1 MEDTT
6 RSPSRREF
14 LRTTATAGATAY
26 GLSVAR
32 SAQGAGNESI
42 RVGMIGCGGRCSGAG
57 AQALSVGP
65 DVKLAAMT
73 DVFESRMRAKQKY
86 FQSKYPDQF
95 IAKDDACVFGLDGY
109 KRVIAESDAVL
120 IACASKFHA
129 YYAEKAIEAG
139 KHVFIEKPHAID
151 PGGCVRLKRVCK
163 MAEEKGLSL
172 VSGHE
177 SRYSFPYQE
186 QVKRIHDGAIGDVV
200 AIQSMFLRAP
210 YRVIERDPKLSETEY
225 QFSNFYHFRWLSGDD
240 VPQSLVHN
248 LDRMRWVLH
257 EENPTWC
264 FGLGGRSSSFG
275 EVFGDMFDHGTVV
288 YEMPS
293 GVRIYAMC
301 QTRSGCYGN
310 WDDVILGTKGK
321 CHWTALKIE
330 GETNWRYDG
339 PRNDPHTEE
348 QKILIGSIRAGEPV
362 NHQDTM
368 IDSTYMSIM
377 GQIAV
382 YTGKPT
388 TWDQVTGADFEF
400 GPKVDEVTL
409 DMDPPTLPD
418 ETGNYPLPLP
428 GLTELL

>member
-1 MEDTT
+1 MADTKK
-6 RSPSRREF
+6 RRSRRDF
-14 LRTTATAGATAY
+14 LKTAAATGATAY
-26 GLSVAR
+26 GLSLAR
-32 SAQGAGNESI
+32 SAHAAGSESI
-42 RVGMIGCGGRCSGAG
+42 RVGMIGCGGRCSGAA

-95 IAKDDACVFGLDGY
+95 VARDDACVFGLDGY
-109 KRVIAESDAVL
+109 RRVIEESDAVL

-129 YYAEKAIEAG
+129 YYAEMAVEAG
-139 KHVFIEKPHAID
+139 KPVFIEKPHAID
-151 PGGCVRLKRVCK
+151 PAGCLRLKRVCK

-210 YRVIERDPKLSETEY
+210 YRVIPRDPNLSETEY
-225 QFSNFYHFRWLSGDD
+225 QFSNFYHFCWLSGDD

-275 EVFGDMFDHGTVV
+275 EVFGDMFDHATVV
-288 YEMPS
+288 YELAG
-293 GVRIYAMC
+293 GVRLYAMC
-301 QTRSGCYGN
+301 QTRAGCYPS
-310 WDDVILGTKGK
+310 WDDIIMGTKGT
-321 CHWTALKIE
+321 CHWTACKIE
-330 GETNWRYDG
+330 GETNWRYEG
-339 PRNDPHTEE
+339 PQNDPHTEE
-348 QKILIGSIRAGEPV
+348 QKILIGSIRAGRPV
-362 NHQDTM
+362 NHQATM
-368 IDSTYMSIM
+368 IDSTCMAVM

-382 YTGKPT
+382 YTGKPV
-388 TWDQVTGADFEF
+388 TWDQTLAANFEF
-400 GPKVDEVTL
+400 GPKVEEVTL
-409 DMDPPTLPD
+409 DMEPPTVPD
-418 ETGNYPLPLP
+418 KTGNYPLPLP
-428 GLTELL
+428 GITELL